1 MVSDKLPIIDRE
13 LLNRIIEWKEEIDNA
28 ILPKGRLEEDISYLN
43 QDTKIDAV
51 AFSKFMMVESF

>member
-1 MVSDKLPIIDRE
+1 VVSDKLPIIDRE